1 MKGDAATYARIT
13 IAGVCIFV
21 ATMYVAFVFIQPE
34 LDPIQRFG
42 SEYVPGHMGWLMRIA
57 FFCLAGGLLSFA
69 AAMTVGLDAI
79 TRSPAAAI
87 LFALGALGILLSGIF
102 DTDLQIPAMD
112 SRRRWVD
119 PPVVSQRHM
128 VHVVA
133 GIGAFLSIL
142 IGIAIATRRLQRAG
156 RLHGEFRGLILLSWL
171 APLALIVF
179 NVWLIPAG
187 FAGLGQRVFLA
198 TVFAWLLLAARGFVK
213 SAFVPSSRERE

>member
-1 MKGDAATYARIT
+1 MKGNAANYARIT
-13 IAGVCIFV
+13 IAGVCIFMV
-21 ATMYVAFVFIQPE
+21 TMYVAFVFIQPE

-42 SEYVPGHMGWLMRIA
+42 SEYVHGRMGWLMRIA

-69 AAMTVGLDAI
+69 AAMTAGLDAM
-79 TRSPAAAI
+79 TRSSTAAI

-112 SRRRWVD
+112 SRRRRVD
-119 PPVVSQRHM
+119 PAAVSQHHM
-128 VHVVA
+128 VHLGA
-133 GIGAFLSIL
+133 GVGAFLSIVL
-142 IGIAIATRRLQRAG
+142 GIAIATRRLQRAG

-171 APLALIVF
+171 APLTLVVF

-198 TVFAWLLLAARGFVK
+198 VVFAWLLLAARGFVK
-213 SAFVPSSRERE
+213 SAFVSEQR